1 MIPSK
6 EQVVLEELL
15 TAVIDAAMK
24 AREKAVTDPFE
35 NGRVMAYYDVIRWAQ
50 EQAKILELQF
60 VDNSLAAFNADEL
73 LKPAKQAA

>member
-15 TAVIDAAMK
+15 TAAIDAAMK
-24 AREKAVTDPFE
+24 AREKATTDPFE
-35 NGRVMAYYDVIRWAQ
+35 SGRTMAYYDVIRWAQ
-50 EQAKILELQF
+50 EHAKILELQF
-60 VDNSLAAFNADEL
+60 VDKSLAAFNPDEL